1 MEQINEYI
9 ILLMTSNIVSTLRIT
24 FERGQPQTN
33 IAMLRL
39 KDLDPL
45 YQTVTEDE
53 GILIANLGALCWQ
66 TCKKELFEHWSTEE
80 EATKAD
86 GWKEEGRKTM
96 LDSLKGKLSEL
107 EELRGKLLSAESR
120 ITQLNISI
128 ETKVTEK
135 LEEKLETIR
144 KDSELEKLK
153 ELSGLKEQIAG
164 LEGKETVIS
173 MLSDSHTHM
182 RDKIVLLETQLAQY
196 VSANTKS
203 SYEIG
208 KSGEATVLELLLS
221 SVIPRLPYAYVKD
234 MTNVGHA
241 GDFHLT
247 IMLETGIKTK
257 LLIDSKNYKRR
268 VNTAEIEKLYAD
280 VDGDEEANGGILIS
294 LESQIFTMKQFQIAR
309 SPKQKPVLFLTFC
322 EINDEMRKEIILWA
336 IRILMDIL
344 SHKTGEEKE
353 HMVIKIESF
362 LTSLDES
369 MTDLDAS
376 IRALNKSA
384 EGLKVS
390 RDNMLLKILNYR
402 SGKPLEPVFE
412 SALLDGCIYTSNTNT
427 KCGRKLIKGTTFCK
441 THVKKQLDAVNLG

>member
-1 MEQINEYI
+1 
-9 ILLMTSNIVSTLRIT
+9 
-24 FERGQPQTN
+24 
-33 IAMLRL
+33 MLRL

-66 TCKKELFEHWSTEE
+66 TCKKGLFEHWSTEE

-86 GWKEEGRKTM
+86 GWKEEGRQTM
-96 LDSLKGKLSEL
+96 LESLKGKLSEL

-120 ITQLNISI
+120 ISQLNISI

-173 MLSDSHTHM
+173 MLSDSHIHM

-221 SVIPRLPYAYVKD
+221 SVIPRLPYACVKD
-234 MTNVGHA
+234 MTSVGHA

-344 SHKTGEEKE
+344 SYKTGEEKE